1 MSKKTIRDI
10 DVKGKKV
17 LCRVDFNVPM
27 IDGKI
32 TDENRIQGA
41 LPTIKY
47 LSDHGAKLILCSHL
61 GKPHNIF
68 TPGFGLTKKEKKAV
82 EALPAEEQ
90 AAATEQYI
98 AKALKSDP
106 VKFTLK
112 PVADRLQELL
122 PDKKVTFASDL
133 VGEDAHAKVA
143 ALKDGDIV
151 VLENTRFEKGEEKN
165 DEALCKKLA
174 DFCDVYV
181 NDAFGTAHRAH
192 ATTAGIALY
201 GYAPVAVSGF
211 LIEKEIKFLDEA
223 VNNPV
228 RPFVAILGG
237 AKVSDKINV
246 IKSLLGK
253 CDSLIIGGGMAYT
266 FRVALGFKVG
276 NSLLEEDKIDLAKGL
291 IAEAKEKGVKLLLPI
306 DNVIAD
312 NFANDANKKVV
323 EGDIPDGWEG
333 LDIGPKTIELFSAE
347 VAKAKTVV
355 WNGPMGVFE
364 FENFAVGTKAIA
376 TALANNT
383 GATSIIGGGDSA
395 AAVIQMGF
403 ADKMSHIS
411 TGGGASLEFL
421 EGKVLP
427 GIDCLNDAD

>member
-68 TPGFGLTKKEKKAV
+68 TPGFGLSKKEKKAV
-82 EALPAEEQ
+82 EALPEEER
-90 AAATEQYI
+90 AAATEQYL
-98 AKALKSDP
+98 AKALKNDP
-106 VKFTLK
+106 VKFTLR
-112 PVADRLQELL
+112 PVAERLAELL

-133 VGEDAHAKVA
+133 VGDDAHAKVA

-201 GYAPVAVSGF
+201 GY
-211 LIEKEIKFLDEA
+211 
-223 VNNPV
+223 
-228 RPFVAILGG
+228 
-237 AKVSDKINV
+237 
-246 IKSLLGK
+246 
-253 CDSLIIGGGMAYT
+253 T
-266 FRVALGFKVG
+266 
-276 NSLLEEDKIDLAKGL
+276 
-291 IAEAKEKGVKLLLPI
+291 
-306 DNVIAD
+306 
-312 NFANDANKKVV
+312 
-323 EGDIPDGWEG
+323 
-333 LDIGPKTIELFSAE
+333 
-347 VAKAKTVV
+347 TVQ
-355 WNGPMGVFE
+355 
-364 FENFAVGTKAIA
+364 
-376 TALANNT
+376 
-383 GATSIIGGGDSA
+383 DR
-395 AAVIQMGF
+395 
-403 ADKMSHIS
+403 
-411 TGGGASLEFL
+411 
-421 EGKVLP
+421 
-427 GIDCLNDAD
+427 